1 MINSTQDVEVNLEK
15 DSFEHPLQIKI
26 ALTIITI
33 FIIIS
38 TIVIGRQLFIFL
50 RRPNRRC
57 IDRIVDIH
65 NSIGYTVTILC
76 MLFFDIVIWTKTP
89 KNYVSH
95 IGCYIGTYIFYF
107 LAIFGNIH
115 SFFVALFR
123 FICIIYPDKLSR
135 RNISPQVKICSF
147 FKYFLTDFFLEPP

>member
-1 MINSTQDVEVNLEK
+1 MTNFTQDIEVNLEK
-15 DSFEHPLQIKI
+15 DSFEHPLHIKI

-38 TIVIGRQLFIFL
+38 TTVIGRQLFNFL

-95 IGCYIGTYIFYF
+95 LGCYIGTYIFYF

-135 RNISPQVKICSF
+135 RNISPQVKISF
-147 FKYFLTDFFLEPP
+147 CWTPLN